1 MNANAP
7 ATEPPASPPARKRP
21 RVFYGWWMAGA
32 GFGVLFYT
40 SGVFFYG
47 FSAFFDSMLNH
58 FGWSRGA
65 ASGAFA
71 FQRMEQG
78 IFGPIVGYITD
89 RRGPRF
95 ALFLGAFLMG
105 LGFVMLSQINS
116 LWQFYVAFGVLA
128 LGLGF
133 GSFLTVNTAVN
144 SWFIRRRGRAMAIV
158 SYGPGVSSFLVPGV
172 VVLIAALGWRDA
184 LLSIGIATW
193 FICFPLALVMRHKPE
208 AHGMHPDGAL
218 YAPDEGD
225 DGSGGGGQFADVH
238 FTARQALR
246 TSTYWKYVAASM
258 CGFIF
263 FSALM
268 IHQFVAFQSFGLSRG
283 ETTLLVTLM
292 PLASFPG
299 RIIGGFLADMFDKRK
314 VVAAAWAGQFAGS
327 LIFVAVGDIYVGLA
341 YAAVFGFFFGIG
353 NPGRVALLG
362 DFFGRNA
369 YGSLLGTQF
378 LLTSFGGIFAPVY
391 AGVMS
396 DLFDGMGYRIAFFTL
411 ALPTVISI
419 YLYLTMKRPDPP
431 VADSGRMV
439 GRGGVFGVGR
449 RGAPSP

>member
-1 MNANAP
+1 
-7 ATEPPASPPARKRP
+7 
-21 RVFYGWWMAGA
+21 MAGA

-47 FSAFFDSMLNH
+47 FSAFFDAILKD

-95 ALFLGAFLMG
+95 ALLLGAFLMG
-105 LGFVMLSQINS
+105 LGFVLLSQINS
-116 LWQFYVAFGVLA
+116 LWQFYAAFGVLA

-144 SWFIRRRGRAMAIV
+144 SWFIRRRGRAMALV
-158 SYGPGVSSFLVPGV
+158 SYGPGVASMLVPAIV
-172 VVLIAALGWRDA
+172 ILIASMGWRDA
-184 LLSIGIATW
+184 LLWIGVATW
-193 FICFPLALVMRHKPE
+193 FVCIPLAMVMRHKPE
-208 AHGMHPDGAL
+208 HYGLRPDGDTVD
-218 YAPDEGD
+218 PEEGGD
-225 DGSGGGGQFADVH
+225 SAGGNAQFPDVH

-246 TSTYWKYVAASM
+246 TSTFWKYVGASM

-268 IHQFVAFQSFGLSRG
+268 VHQFVAFQKFGLTTA

-299 RIIGGFLADMFDKRK
+299 RIIGGFLADLYDKRK
-314 VVAAAWAGQFAGS
+314 VVAIAWAGQLVGS
-327 LIFVAVGDIYVGLA
+327 IIFVFISDLYVGVA
-341 YAAVFGFFFGIG
+341 YATIFGFSFGIG
-353 NPGRVALLG
+353 NPARVAILG

-378 LLTSFGGIFAPVY
+378 LLTSAGGIIAPIY

-396 DLFDGMGYRIAFFTL
+396 DLMDATGYRIAFFTL
-411 ALPTVISI
+411 ALPATVSV
-419 YLYLTMKRPDPP
+419 YLYLTMKRPVSPTSTDGASQQAIGGS
-431 VADSGRMV
+431 VSG
-439 GRGGVFGVGR
+439 
-449 RGAPSP
+449 S

>member
-1 MNANAP
+1 MNPTAP
-7 ATEPPASPPARKRP
+7 TADPQSTPPAGKRP

-47 FSAFFDSMLNH
+47 FSAFFDAILNH

-95 ALFLGAFLMG
+95 ALFLGAFMMG
-105 LGFVMLSQINS
+105 LGFVLLSQINS
-116 LWQFYVAFGVLA
+116 LWQFYAAFGVLA

-158 SYGPGVSSFLVPGV
+158 SYGPGVSSFLVPAV
-172 VVLIAALGWRDA
+172 VVLIAATSWRDA
-184 LLSIGIATW
+184 LLFIGIATW
-193 FICFPLALVMRHKPE
+193 FVCFPLAMVMRHKPE
-208 AHGMHPDGAL
+208 AYGMYPDGGL
-218 YAPDEGD
+218 DAPGDERD
-225 DGSGGGGQFADVH
+225 ASGGNAQFPDVY

-268 IHQFVAFQSFGLSRG
+268 IHQFVAFQTFGLNKG

-314 VVAAAWAGQFAGS
+314 VVAVAWAGQFVGS
-327 LIFVAVGDIYVGLA
+327 LIFVVVSDIYVGLA

-353 NPGRVALLG
+353 NPGRVAILG

-396 DLFDGMGYRIAFFTL
+396 DWFDATGYRIAFLTL
-411 ALPTVISI
+411 ALPAILSI
-419 YLYLTMKRPDPP
+419 YLYLSMKRPTPP
-431 VADSGRMV
+431 PARPFGQQAGGAGAADSGQV
-439 GRGGVFGVGR
+439 LGR
-449 RGAPSP
+449 